1 MSAKRLRAAI
11 SGLSGQ
17 RHGRWCRVRAPSRAL
32 QYGGHKVPVKE
43 STCHDMNVGLA
54 AMHEYGIMVVDDVGC
69 CTFDSS
75 WSFGVITGIQSSF
88 KSPVH
93 SDVEPFLYL
102 HPKLYLARRK
112 AAARYRTA
120 ILGDPNME
128 RLFRFNAS
136 RAEGQSGKVMH
147 SSRYTLFGGQV
158 LAIGVHGNMY
168 HSVPSMSAVRQ
179 LWTDMLARKK

>member
-75 WSFGVITGIQSSF
+75 CGA
-88 KSPVH
+88 
-93 SDVEPFLYL
+93 L
-102 HPKLYLARRK
+102 
-112 AAARYRTA
+112 
-120 ILGDPNME
+120 
-128 RLFRFNAS
+128 
-136 RAEGQSGKVMH
+136 
-147 SSRYTLFGGQV
+147 V
-158 LAIGVHGNMY
+158 L
-168 HSVPSMSAVRQ
+168 
-179 LWTDMLARKK
+179 